1 MADPLPRPAGWAEIL
16 AAPEGLEA
24 EVIGGELWT
33 HPRPRPEHGLAQ
45 FSIAFSLGRF
55 GIGRGGPGGWWLI
68 NEVDVFF
75 GPHDIVNPDVAG
87 WRRERVPEFP
97 RERPIAIRPDWVC
110 EVLSPSTARR
120 DRLHKASLYLDH
132 GVPWYW
138 LVDTDNRLLEA
149 FEASDGRWLRHGA
162 WSDADVTRVP
172 PFDAVELA
180 VGDLFP
186 PLPEAEA
193 AAGSEPPAPPE
204 DR

>member
-45 FSIAFSLGRF
+45 FVIGGVLSDPF
-55 GIGRGGPGGWWLI
+55 GFGRGGPGGWWLI

-75 GPHDIVNPDVAG
+75 GPHDIVSPDVAG

-97 RERPIAIRPDWVC
+97 RERPIAIRTDWVC

-120 DRLHKASLYLDH
+120 DRLQKATLYLDH

-149 FEASDGRWLRHGA
+149 FEASDGHWLRHGA
-162 WSDADVTRVP
+162 WSDADVARVP
-172 PFDAVELA
+172 PFDAIELA

-186 PLPEAEA
+186 PLPEA
-193 AAGSEPPAPPE
+193 AAGTEPSAPPE
-204 DR
+204 AR